1 MSRQRSE
8 VERAFVA
15 LTHSLVLRF
24 KLAQHIHKAMVHP
37 SALKEPSALSMR
49 RVGRLKPRSDEAA
62 LWDGVRY
69 AFQDTALT
77 RNWDWLMDWNRK
89 G

>member
-1 MSRQRSE
+1 
-8 VERAFVA
+8 
-15 LTHSLVLRF
+15 
-24 KLAQHIHKAMVHP
+24 MVHP

-77 RNWDWLMDWNRK
+77 RNWD
-89 G
+89 